1 MGGSIELL
9 DQRLGQ
15 FARERHAPAVPAR
28 YRSLARRAATHIG
41 RHVFHAHQ
49 LQYPPGKHQR
59 IAGAQAGDERFFNTA
74 QRFPAA
80 ALAPVFQLQV
90 GIADDGADAHAVPPR
105 QALAGHPPDPDGMGL
120 DTLVIRVGAER
131 VAAVADKVQR
141 PLPLAVAQRA
151 KGPGAAYFG

>member
-1 MGGSIELL
+1 MGGSVELL

-28 YRSLARRAATHIG
+28 YRSLSRRAATHIG
-41 RHVFHAHQ
+41 RHVFHAYQ
-49 LQYPPGKHQR
+49 LQYPPGKYQR

-90 GIADDGADAHAVPPR
+90 GIADDGPDAHAVAPR
-105 QALAGHPPDPDGMGL
+105 QAFAGNPVNTVGLAL
-120 DTLVIRVGAER
+120 DALVVRVGG
-131 VAAVADKVQR
+131 Q
-141 PLPLAVAQRA
+141 
-151 KGPGAAYFG
+151 